1 MNRMEEYELL
11 RRRLSVPPDALE
23 GCAGRVQ
30 ARIQK
35 RRRLRRRIQVPAGS
49 IAAAF
54 AAFVVL
60 VNVSTPFAQAC
71 ATLPLLKPLVEAV
84 CFNPSLQTAL
94 EHNYA
99 QDVLA
104 SQTAEEFTVTVDAM
118 VVDEAEIA
126 VFYHI
131 DCAGDAYEKIYTDND
146 YLNENG
152 QTLNAF
158 LSFSAPL
165 APGEVGFD
173 TISFPQDLPLPD
185 AIRFTLSIR
194 HADLPG
200 GGRRT
205 FQKDDYT
212 VTFDLPIAR
221 AEVAPSKIYHVQKWV
236 EIDGQKLF
244 IDRVDVH
251 PTHTRV
257 YVRDDPANTAWLQ
270 ILHCTLRDENG
281 NTAGRYKNGLIAT
294 GSIEE
299 GSAYP
304 FSVHLESPYFWN
316 SEHLTLEI
324 SGADWLDKETQY
336 TTFDLS
342 TGFAQTPLPPSVYS
356 ARAYWK
362 NETLYIASVA
372 RRNGQAT
379 YVIASTAFHAQPGDT
394 KITDYTAGGFLG
406 SARDPL
412 YVPEGYFGSSLTLPN
427 YPYDDTVTVRW
438 NHTHETALETPLT
451 IPLA

>member
-11 RRRLSVPPDALE
+11 RRRLSVPPEALE

-104 SQTAEEFTVTVDAM
+104 SQTAEEFTVAVDAM

-158 LSFSAPL
+158 CPFQPHWPRAKWDSTPSAFPRTSLSPTPSA
-165 APGEVGFD
+165 
-173 TISFPQDLPLPD
+173 
-185 AIRFTLSIR
+185 
-194 HADLPG
+194 
-200 GGRRT
+200 
-205 FQKDDYT
+205 
-212 VTFDLPIAR
+212 
-221 AEVAPSKIYHVQKWV
+221 
-236 EIDGQKLF
+236 
-244 IDRVDVH
+244 
-251 PTHTRV
+251 
-257 YVRDDPANTAWLQ
+257 
-270 ILHCTLRDENG
+270 
-281 NTAGRYKNGLIAT
+281 
-294 GSIEE
+294 
-299 GSAYP
+299 
-304 FSVHLESPYFWN
+304 SP
-316 SEHLTLEI
+316 
-324 SGADWLDKETQY
+324 
-336 TTFDLS
+336 
-342 TGFAQTPLPPSVYS
+342 
-356 ARAYWK
+356 
-362 NETLYIASVA
+362 
-372 RRNGQAT
+372 
-379 YVIASTAFHAQPGDT
+379 
-394 KITDYTAGGFLG
+394 
-406 SARDPL
+406 
-412 YVPEGYFGSSLTLPN
+412 
-427 YPYDDTVTVRW
+427 
-438 NHTHETALETPLT
+438 
-451 IPLA
+451 